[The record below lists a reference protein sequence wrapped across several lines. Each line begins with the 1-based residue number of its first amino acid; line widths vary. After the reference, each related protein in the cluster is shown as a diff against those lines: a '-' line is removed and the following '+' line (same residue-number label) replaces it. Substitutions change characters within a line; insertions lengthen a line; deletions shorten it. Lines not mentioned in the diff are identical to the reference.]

1 LLELHPE
8 MLSPTLYEEYA
19 LHRAGYRLIAGLD
32 EAGRGSW
39 AGPVVAGA
47 VILPLDRSD
56 LIAALGGVNDS
67 KKLSAKKRE
76 SLLLLIRANA
86 LAIATGRAEPAEI
99 DDIGIAPATR
109 LAMMRAL
116 QSLSPAADCLLL
128 DAFPLPESSLPQ
140 KAIVHGD
147 ALCLSIAAAS
157 IVAKVARDAWMTAL
171 DAKFPG
177 YGFAQHKGY
186 GTAAHRQALEHLGPT
201 PWHRMSWSPMRD
213 MVSAV
218 SE

>member
-1 LLELHPE
+1 
-8 MLSPTLYEEYA
+8 
-19 LHRAGYRLIAGLD
+19 
-32 EAGRGSW
+32 
-39 AGPVVAGA
+39 
-47 VILPLDRSD
+47 

-76 SLLLLIRANA
+76 SLLPLIRENA

-116 QSLSPAADCLLL
+116 QSLSPAAECLLL
-128 DAFPLPESSLPQ
+128 DAFPLPESLLPQ
-140 KAIVHGD
+140 KAIIHGD
-147 ALCLSIAAAS
+147 ALCLSVAAAS
-157 IVAKVARDAWMTAL
+157 IVAKVARDRWMTAL

-186 GTAAHRQALEHLGPT
+186 GTAAHRQALERLGPT
-201 PWHRMSWSPMRD
+201 PWHRMSWSPMREF
-213 MVSAV
+213 VSTV
-218 SE
+218 P

>member
-1 LLELHPE
+1 MP
-8 MLSPTLYEEYA
+8 SPTLYEEYA
-19 LHRAGYRLIAGLD
+19 LQRAGYQLIAGLD
-32 EAGRGSW
+32 EVGRGSW

-47 VILPLDRSD
+47 VILPLARNN

-76 SLLLLIRANA
+76 FLVPIIRANA
-86 LAIATGRAEPAEI
+86 LAVAIGRAEPAEI
-99 DDIGIAPATR
+99 DDVGIAPATR

-128 DAFPLPESSLPQ
+128 DAFPLPESPLPQ

-147 ALCLSIAAAS
+147 ALCLSVAAAS
-157 IVAKVARDAWMTAL
+157 IVAKVARDAWMVAL

-186 GTAAHRQALEHLGPT
+186 GTTAHRQALEHLGPT

-213 MVSAV
+213 IVSAV

>member
-1 LLELHPE
+1 MP
-8 MLSPTLYEEYA
+8 SPTLYEEYA
-19 LHRAGYRLIAGLD
+19 LQRAGYRLIAGLD

-39 AGPVVAGA
+39 AGPVVVGA
-47 VILPLDRSD
+47 VILPLEHSD
-56 LIAALGGVNDS
+56 LIAALDGVNDS

-76 SLLLLIRANA
+76 SLLPLIRANA
-86 LAIATGRAEPAEI
+86 LAVATGRAEPAEI

-128 DAFPLPESSLPQ
+128 DAFPLPESQLPQ
-140 KAIVHGD
+140 KAIIHGD

-157 IVAKVARDAWMTAL
+157 IVAKVTRDTWMATL

-177 YGFAQHKGY
+177 YGFARHKGY
-186 GTAAHRQALEHLGPT
+186 GTAAHRQALERLGPT
-201 PWHRMSWSPMRD
+201 PWHRMSWAPMRNL
-213 MVSAV
+213 VSAYGRKK
-218 SE
+218 